1 MAGFPP
7 SGTSRMQSL
16 AQWRLAIRHAQ
27 NVPQVQRILQEY
39 LDSIPASEMSRLSQ
53 ECQRAA
59 TVSDIPG
66 AAVYLLRAELA
77 FRGEE
82 ESAHL
87 LHELAHTFIAAS
99 QRIGVIEA
107 GQATGRHHPGR
118 GGTS

>member
-1 MAGFPP
+1 MH
-7 SGTSRMQSL
+7 SL
-16 AQWRLAIRHAQ
+16 TRWRLAIRQAQ

-39 LDSIPASEMSRLSQ
+39 LESILPSDMSRLPHD
-53 ECQRAA
+53 CRLAA

-82 ESAHL
+82 ESARL
-87 LHELAHTFIAAS
+87 LHELAHVFVAGS

-118 GGTS
+118 GGTT